1 MARNIFYD
9 AIVEFRKYYTN
20 LRDLHVVFRKL
31 ICSAGIIEENSDMIT
46 ITLLCPYFE
55 GKILRAVQQFLAI
68 LNQQHPIFLDGSN
81 RKLTF
86 QVTSK
91 VGSRS

>member
-1 MARNIFYD
+1 
-9 AIVEFRKYYTN
+9 
-20 LRDLHVVFRKL
+20 
-31 ICSAGIIEENSDMIT
+31 
-46 ITLLCPYFE
+46 
-55 GKILRAVQQFLAI
+55 LRAVQQFLAI